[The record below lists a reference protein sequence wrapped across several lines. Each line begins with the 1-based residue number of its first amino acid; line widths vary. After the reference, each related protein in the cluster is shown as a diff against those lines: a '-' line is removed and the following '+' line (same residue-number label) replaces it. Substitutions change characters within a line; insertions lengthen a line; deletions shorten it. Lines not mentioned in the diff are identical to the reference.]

1 MSSKK
6 IYNYLVWKTN
16 IDLSSILEKTFFC
29 YNLYLKHQNLVQLNH
44 SMIEEFFSSK

>member
-6 IYNYLVWKTN
+6 IYNYLGWKTN
-16 IDLSSILEKTFFC
+16 NDLSSILEKTFFW
-29 YNLYLKHQNLVQLNH
+29 YSSYLKNQNMVQLNQ